1 MKVSGSLHKS
11 NQALEAHTVD
21 KVALIKIDFLGKHC
35 SQKSAMMN
43 SSRNQNM
50 DSWKSGNR
58 YDALQS
64 TDAQENMKGLLQKKQ
79 PTDKKS
85 VVKLV
90 VPMKTYKD
98 ELQDKY
104 RQDERCHDDH
114 RHCQRAEAYNALS
127 NKTELGANLAKTR
140 MCDSVEKN
148 ETCRHGEKCRFAHSL
163 KELVT
168 LNCFFKGECRFV
180 RFEHGKLVNN
190 GRDICRN
197 KHPHESQDE
206 FIERVGLAHYKTR
219 DVSTRVP
226 THVQAPKVIALE
238 KSMHASDRYTST
250 SSWAST
256 LKASLKPAA
265 EACPLVAPSLV
276 EKPLLEVPFLPFEKK
291 EVVLR
296 VPRELVMQALELAI
310 KSGNTSIR
318 VEVVE

>member
-1 MKVSGSLHKS
+1 
-11 NQALEAHTVD
+11 
-21 KVALIKIDFLGKHC
+21 
-35 SQKSAMMN
+35 MMN
-43 SSRNQNM
+43 SRSQNM

-64 TDAQENMKGLLQKKQ
+64 TDAQENMKGLLEKKKK

-90 VPMKTYKD
+90 VPIKTKD

-104 RQDERCHDDH
+104 QKDERCQDDYQH
-114 RHCQRAEAYNALS
+114 SQRAEAYNALS
-127 NKTELGANLAKTR
+127 NKTELGAYLAKTR
-140 MCDSVEKN
+140 MCNSVEKKEN
-148 ETCRHGEKCRFAHSL
+148 CRHGKGCRFAHSL
-163 KELVT
+163 EELVT
-168 LNCFFKGECRFV
+168 RNCFFKDECRFV
-180 RFEHGKLVNN
+180 RFENGKLVNN

-206 FIERVGLAHYKTR
+206 FIERVGLSQYKTR
-219 DVSTRVP
+219 EHLPTR
-226 THVQAPKVIALE
+226 VQAPKVVTLE
-238 KSMHASDRYTST
+238 KSMHDCDRYTT

-256 LKASLKPAA
+256 LKASLKPTVV
-265 EACPLVAPSLV
+265 EAPTVVAPPV
-276 EKPLLEVPFLPFEKK
+276 AEKTLLEVPVEKKK

>member
-1 MKVSGSLHKS
+1 
-11 NQALEAHTVD
+11 
-21 KVALIKIDFLGKHC
+21 
-35 SQKSAMMN
+35 MMN

-104 RQDERCHDDH
+104 RQDERCYDDH

-140 MCDSVEKN
+140 MCNSVEKN
-148 ETCRHGEKCRFAHSL
+148 ETCRHGKGCRFAHSL
-163 KELVT
+163 EELVT
-168 LNCFFKGECRFV
+168 RNCFFKGECRFV
-180 RFEHGKLVNN
+180 RFENGKLVNN

-206 FIERVGLAHYKTR
+206 FIARVGLAHYKTR
-219 DVSTRVP
+219 E
-226 THVQAPKVIALE
+226 VQAPKVIALE
-238 KSMHASDRYTST
+238 KSMHDCDRYTTT

-256 LKASLKPAA
+256 LKASLKQPTS
-265 EACPLVAPSLV
+265 CSLVEPVV
-276 EKPLLEVPFLPFEKK
+276 EKPLLEVQSLPLEKK

>member
-1 MKVSGSLHKS
+1 
-11 NQALEAHTVD
+11 
-21 KVALIKIDFLGKHC
+21 
-35 SQKSAMMN
+35 MMN
-43 SSRNQNM
+43 SNRNQNM

-64 TDAQENMKGLLQKKQ
+64 TDVQENMKVLLQRKQ

-90 VPMKTYKD
+90 VPIKTYKD

-104 RQDERCHDDH
+104 QKDESYQDGH
-114 RHCQRAEAYNALS
+114 QRAEAYNALS
-127 NKTELGANLAKTR
+127 NKTGLGAHLEKTR
-140 MCDSVEKN
+140 MCNSVEKK
-148 ETCRHGEKCRFAHSL
+148 EPCRHGEKCRFAHSL
-163 KELVT
+163 EELVT
-168 LNCFFKGECRFV
+168 RNCFFKGECRFV
-180 RFEHGKLVNN
+180 RYENGKLVNN

-206 FIERVGLAHYKTR
+206 FIERVGLSHYKIR
-219 DVSTRVP
+219 DVPTRVP
-226 THVQAPKVIALE
+226 TRVQAPKIMTLE
-238 KSMHASDRYTST
+238 KSIDACDRYTTTT

-256 LKASLKPAA
+256 LKASLKPTV
-265 EACPLVAPSLV
+265 EVPTVVTLPSSLP
-276 EKPLLEVPFLPFEKK
+276 EKTLLEVLEVPEVPVEKKK

>member
-1 MKVSGSLHKS
+1 
-11 NQALEAHTVD
+11 
-21 KVALIKIDFLGKHC
+21 
-35 SQKSAMMN
+35 MMN

-64 TDAQENMKGLLQKKQ
+64 TDAQENMKVLLQKKQ
-79 PTDKKS
+79 ATEKKS

-90 VPMKTYKD
+90 VPIKTYKD
-98 ELQDKY
+98 ELQDKC
-104 RQDERCHDDH
+104 RNDERYQDDY
-114 RHCQRAEAYNALS
+114 RHGQRAEAYKALS

-140 MCDSVEKN
+140 MCNSVEKN

-168 LNCFFKGECRFV
+168 RNCFFKGECRFV
-180 RFEHGKLVNN
+180 RLEHGKLVNN

-219 DVSTRVP
+219 EDVP
-226 THVQAPKVIALE
+226 TRVQAPKVITLE
-238 KSMHASDRYTST
+238 KNTSACDRYTTT

-256 LKASLKPAA
+256 LKASLNATV
-265 EACPLVAPSLV
+265 EALPSPLV
-276 EKPLLEVPFLPFEKK
+276 EKPLLEKK

>member
-1 MKVSGSLHKS
+1 
-11 NQALEAHTVD
+11 
-21 KVALIKIDFLGKHC
+21 
-35 SQKSAMMN
+35 
-43 SSRNQNM
+43 
-50 DSWKSGNR
+50 
-58 YDALQS
+58 
-64 TDAQENMKGLLQKKQ
+64 MKGFLQK
-79 PTDKKS
+79 KKS

-90 VPMKTYKD
+90 VPIKTYKD

-104 RQDERCHDDH
+104 RQDERFHDAH

-140 MCDSVEKN
+140 MCNSVEKN
-148 ETCRHGEKCRFAHSL
+148 ETCRHGKGCRFAHSL
-163 KELVT
+163 EELVT
-168 LNCFFKGECRFV
+168 RNCFFKGECRFV
-180 RFEHGKLVNN
+180 RFENGKLVNN

-206 FIERVGLAHYKTR
+206 FIARVGLAHYKTR
-219 DVSTRVP
+219 E
-226 THVQAPKVIALE
+226 VQAPKVIALE
-238 KSMHASDRYTST
+238 KSMHDCDRYTTT

-256 LKASLKPAA
+256 LKASLKQPTS
-265 EACPLVAPSLV
+265 CSLVEPVV
-276 EKPLLEVPFLPFEKK
+276 EKPLLEVQSLPLEKK

>member
-1 MKVSGSLHKS
+1 MKASLH
-11 NQALEAHTVD
+11 
-21 KVALIKIDFLGKHC
+21 
-35 SQKSAMMN
+35 
-43 SSRNQNM
+43 
-50 DSWKSGNR
+50 
-58 YDALQS
+58 
-64 TDAQENMKGLLQKKQ
+64 
-79 PTDKKS
+79 KKS

-90 VPMKTYKD
+90 VPIKTYKD

-104 RQDERCHDDH
+104 RQDD

-140 MCDSVEKN
+140 MCNSVEKN

-168 LNCFFKGECRFV
+168 RNCFFKGECRFV
-180 RFEHGKLVNN
+180 KFENGKLVNN

-219 DVSTRVP
+219 VD
-226 THVQAPKVIALE
+226 APKVIALE
-238 KSMHASDRYTST
+238 KSMHVFDRYP

-256 LKASLKPAA
+256 LKASLKPVA
-265 EACPLVAPSLV
+265 EARPLLM
-276 EKPLLEVPFLPFEKK
+276 EKPLLEVPPLPLEKK

>member
-1 MKVSGSLHKS
+1 
-11 NQALEAHTVD
+11 
-21 KVALIKIDFLGKHC
+21 
-35 SQKSAMMN
+35 MMN

-58 YDALQS
+58 YNALQN
-64 TDAQENMKGLLQKKQ
+64 TDTHENMKGLLQKKQ

-98 ELQDKY
+98 EL
-104 RQDERCHDDH
+104 QDERCHDDH

-140 MCDSVEKN
+140 MCNSVEKN
-148 ETCRHGEKCRFAHSL
+148 ETCRHGGKCRFAHSL
-163 KELVT
+163 EELVT
-168 LNCFFKGECRFV
+168 RNCFFKGECRFV
-180 RFEHGKLVNN
+180 RFENGKLVNN

-238 KSMHASDRYTST
+238 KSIHDCDRYTTST

-256 LKASLKPAA
+256 LKSSLKTPS
-265 EACPLVAPSLV
+265 LSTIVALPLV
-276 EKPLLEVPFLPFEKK
+276 EKPIEVQPLKKK

-296 VPRELVMQALELAI
+296 VPRELAMQALELAI

>member
-1 MKVSGSLHKS
+1 
-11 NQALEAHTVD
+11 
-21 KVALIKIDFLGKHC
+21 
-35 SQKSAMMN
+35 MMN
-43 SSRNQNM
+43 SSSNQNM

-64 TDAQENMKGLLQKKQ
+64 TDAHENMKGSLQK
-79 PTDKKS
+79 KKS

-104 RQDERCHDDH
+104 QQDERCHDDH
-114 RHCQRAEAYNALS
+114 RHLQRAEGYNALS

-140 MCDSVEKN
+140 MCNSVEKN

-163 KELVT
+163 EELVT
-168 LNCFFKGECRFV
+168 RNCFFKGECRFV
-180 RFEHGKLVNN
+180 RFENGKLVNN

-206 FIERVGLAHYKTR
+206 FIERIGLAHYKNR
-219 DVSTRVP
+219 EDVSTRVP
-226 THVQAPKVIALE
+226 IRVQEPKIVSE
-238 KSMHASDRYTST
+238 KSMNATSN
-250 SSWAST
+250 WAST
-256 LKASLKPAA
+256 LKASLKTDL
-265 EACPLVAPSLV
+265 ESSCPVVTPLLV
-276 EKPLLEVPFLPFEKK
+276 EKPVHSLHLEKK